1 MKICQGIAQTINET
15 RIARNKSLSALA
27 EEIGVPLSSLQN
39 YVSGHSNPRAD
50 TIEILAEKLGISPA
64 ELISS
69 HPEEWGKAETVLRT
83 ANCKRREYGF
93 SYLLSSCSLVA
104 VRANVA
110 GRVSSRPAIILS

>member
-69 HPEEWGKAETVLRT
+69 HPEEWSKAEIVLRT
-83 ANCKRREYGF
+83 ANEF
-93 SYLLSSCSLVA
+93 SALTPELQEEGIRLFLSLVKLF
-104 VRANVA
+104 
-110 GRVSSRPAIILS
+110 SRGSQS